1 MSVFHGFLCS
11 NNNYLSIIYDVFQ
24 VPFPDKQ
31 FTQEFL
37 EGKTGNSDSDG
48 DSDSVSLAIT

>member
-1 MSVFHGFLCS
+1 MSVFHGYLC

-48 DSDSVSLAIT
+48 DSDGVSVTVT